1 MARTLSEAA
10 AFLENNPGEYLVF
23 LDLDFGDGQPNGIDI
38 SFALKRGGSRV
49 RTVFTTNH
57 QELAME
63 VLKSGAEPFGFLEK
77 GADMEQL
84 SVNLLRYI
92 RMALNTLES
101 PRPGEDRPSVIL
113 STGCGEQVRI
123 DIPDILYLEAEKN
136 LSHGITYHTVNGSQ
150 LNLPCALLCSSY
162 ATRTGWV
169 AGTHPQ
175 KLPPVRISPASNPR
189 YALGVG
195 QFAATFRA
203 AGTSQS
209 TLYSAM
215 SSILF
220 LASRSARSTA
230 SSEEHRNAPAIMVS
244 FDTFRLTSE
253 IPSKSEYLS
262 GSEFSRPERLFIGPM
277 PMNSTLFSSCAAR
290 IRRYIPTASSG

>member
-1 MARTLSEAA
+1 MLKIFLCDDDPFFLSLESDLITRCIRRNRLPAEVAGMARTLSEAA

-23 LDLDFGDGQPNGIDI
+23 LDLDFGGGQPNGIDI

-57 QELAME
+57 QELAMD

-101 PRPGEDRPSVIL
+101 SRPGEDRPSVIL

-150 LNLPCALLCSSY
+150 L
-162 ATRTGWV
+162 T
-169 AGTHPQ
+169 
-175 KLPPVRISPASNPR
+175 II
-189 YALGVG
+189 
-195 QFAATFRA
+195 
-203 AGTSQS
+203 S
-209 TLYSAM
+209 TLDAEAQRLGEGFLRVHRSYLAAQKH
-215 SSILF
+215 ILA
-220 LASRSARSTA
+220 LREGYLLLSNR
-230 SSEEHRNAPAIMVS
+230 
-244 FDTFRLTSE
+244 DE
-253 IPSKSEYLS
+253 IPCSVRMRKEV
-262 GSEFSRPERLFIGPM
+262 SRMLEHL
-277 PMNSTLFSSCAAR
+277 
-290 IRRYIPTASSG
+290 